1 MQFTIQHYP
10 ELPST
15 NDLAKEEARKG
26 AAEGLV
32 IVADHQTAGR
42 GKLERKWIS
51 LPGKNLLFSLLIRP
65 SLNASQAPM
74 LTQISCRSVAQAL
87 KEKLGIESTFKQPND
102 ILVSGKKICGILVE
116 ASTGQNQRLEWAVIG
131 IGLNV
136 NASPEEL
143 MNESTSLAKVL
154 GKDQK
159 MDPEHALLVGRV
171 SSFSRWIFSFRC
183 PSRQRQL

>member
-65 SLNASQAPM
+65 SLNASEAPL
-74 LTQISCRSVAQAL
+74 LTQIACRSVAQVL
-87 KEKLGIESTFKQPND
+87 KKNLEIESTFKQPND
-102 ILVSGKKICGILVE
+102 ILVAGKKICGILVE
-116 ASTGQNQRLEWAVIG
+116 ASTRANGTIPAGDSPSFIDWAVIG

-136 NASPEEL
+136 NSYPEEL
-143 MNESTSLAKVL
+143 AKESTSLAQVL
-154 GKDQK
+154 GKDQELQ
-159 MDPEHALLVGRV
+159 PLLHQ
-171 SSFSRWIFSFRC
+171 ILD
-183 PSRQRQL
+183 QLAKDLYAHRA